1 MRSTRPS
8 TTKRVLVVA
17 YYFPPMGGSGVQ
29 RVAKLVKYLPR
40 HGWAPEVLTAEPG
53 GYLAFDASLL
63 DEIEA
68 AGVPIHRTSSW
79 DPTRLFRRRQA
90 TGLPR
95 EDVRRR
101 VSEWSQYV
109 FVPDNKIGWA
119 PHALR
124 RGRQLLAARPF
135 DAIFASAPPYTALLV
150 AARLSRTS
158 GLPLVTDFRDDWLG
172 NPRHVYPTSMHRAL
186 HRWLERYVLRSS
198 SEVLTINPFIQARLQ
213 ERARAAD
220 VRVPVQV
227 LPQGFDPADFDRA
240 STSHLLE
247 GGGKKKMRLL
257 YSGLFYD
264 AQTPDFFLR
273 GLAGFLA
280 RRPEARRQVEAAF
293 VGLVPEASQRLA
305 DRLGLGEVMSYRG
318 YLPHHEAVAH
328 LLASD
333 VLWMTVGERPGA
345 EGISTG
351 KLFEYIGTQKPIL
364 ALVPP
369 GVAEQAIE
377 PYGAARVV
385 RPTDARAIADA
396 LEAFFDAWRTG
407 ALPQPDTAYVQ
418 RFNRIHLAGTLA
430 SILSSAE

>member
-1 MRSTRPS
+1 M
-8 TTKRVLVVA
+8 TKRVLVVA

-40 HGWAPEVLTAEPG
+40 HGWEPEVLTAEPG
-53 GYLAFDASLL
+53 GYLAFDPSLL
-63 DEIEA
+63 GEIEA

-79 DPTRLFRRRQA
+79 DPTRLFRHKQA

-124 RGRQLLAARPF
+124 RGKQLLAERPF
-135 DAIFASAPPYTALLV
+135 DAIFVSAPPYTALLV
-150 AARLSRTS
+150 AARLSRIS
-158 GLPLVTDFRDDWLG
+158 GLPLVTDFRDDWLE
-172 NPRHVYPTSMHRAL
+172 NPRHVYPTSA
-186 HRWLERYVLRSS
+186 HRWLHQGLERYVLRSS
-198 SEVLTINPFIQARLQ
+198 DRVLTINPPIQERLQ
-213 ERARAAD
+213 ASARAAKAE
-220 VRVPVQV
+220 VSVEV
-227 LPQGFDPADFDRA
+227 LPQGFDPEDFEIDPVPRSA
-240 STSHLLE
+240 EPSC
-247 GGGKKKMRLL
+247 RFL

-273 GLAGFLA
+273 GLAAFVE
-280 RRPEARRQVEAAF
+280 RRPEVRQQVEAVF

-305 DRLGLGEVMSYRG
+305 ERLGLGKIVCYEG
-318 YLPHHEAVAH
+318 YLPHREAVAH
-328 LLASD
+328 LLAAD
-333 VLWMTVGERPGA
+333 VLWMTIGERPGA

-351 KLFEYIGTQKPIL
+351 KLFEYMGAQKPIL

-369 GVAEQAIE
+369 GAAQQAIE

-385 RPTDARAIADA
+385 PPADVAAIADA
-396 LEAFFDAWRTG
+396 LEAFFEAWRSK
-407 ALPQPDTAYVQ
+407 ALPKPDTSYVQ
-418 RFNRIHLAGTLA
+418 RFDRIRLAGRLA

>member
-1 MRSTRPS
+1 M
-8 TTKRVLVVA
+8 TKRVLVVA

-40 HGWAPEVLTAEPG
+40 HGWQPEVLTAEPG
-53 GYLAFDASLL
+53 GYLAFDLSLL

-68 AGVPIHRTSSW
+68 ADVSIHRTSSW
-79 DPTRLFRRRQA
+79 DPTRLFRQQQA

-124 RGRQLLAARPF
+124 RGKQLLAERRF
-135 DAIFASAPPYTALLV
+135 SAIFASAPPYTALLV

-158 GLPLVTDFRDDWLG
+158 GLPLVTDFRDDWLE
-172 NPRHVYPTSMHRAL
+172 NPRHVYPTSAHRAL

-198 SEVLTINPFIQARLQ
+198 KEALTINPFIQKRL
-213 ERARAAD
+213 RARAEAAD
-220 VRVPVQV
+220 VRVPVSV
-227 LPQGFDPADFDRA
+227 LPQGFDPEDFDVA
-240 STSHLLE
+240 SVPRTPKQA
-247 GGGKKKMRLL
+247 GKKMRLL

-273 GLAGFLA
+273 GLAAFLA
-280 RRPEARRQVEAAF
+280 RRPEARQQVEAAF
-293 VGLVPEASQRLA
+293 VGLVPEASRRLA
-305 DRLGLGEVMSYRG
+305 KRLGLGEIVQYRG
-318 YLPHHEAVAH
+318 YRPHHETVAH
-328 LLASD
+328 LLAAD
-333 VLWMTVGERPGA
+333 VLWMTIGERPGA

-351 KLFEYIGTQKPIL
+351 KLFEYIGARKPIL

-369 GVAEQAIE
+369 GVAQQAVE

-385 RPTDARAIADA
+385 GPADVAAIADA
-396 LEAFFDAWRTG
+396 LEAFFEAWRSGT
-407 ALPQPDTAYVQ
+407 LPRPDAAYVQ
-418 RFNRIHLAGTLA
+418 RFDRALLAGTLA
-430 SILSSAE
+430 GILSSGE